1 MVTLHPD
8 SITDGY
14 LCQYERGRE
23 HGTFWVLPWPR
34 HRHGICRLGRDG
46 RSLQYPLRR
55 TARRSVAYGCSPR
68 RRKRKSRRGFRVAR
82 RRLERREQ
90 RLAMLRDIFAK
101 AVAAVDPAF
110 FQRMEESRFWAEDK
124 RPDGEGRPLGRYTLF
139 ADRDY
144 CDRDYHREF
153 PTIYHLRRAL
163 MFEDRA
169 FDVRLVYLAVHHIL
183 KKRGHFLFGDVALE
197 DVTFGSCLEALRA
210 IPARRIRPSLC
221 ARGRPG
227 LCPGADRPLAER
239 HPQAGGAVPRQRR
252 RRQGQAGRRRH
263 RPSRGQKGQR
273 RRAVRRGA

>member
-1 MVTLHPD
+1 MAYFAGFDIGTESVGWAVTD
-8 SITDGY
+8 E
-14 LCQYERGRE
+14 QYR
-23 HGTFWVLPWPR
+23 VLRKNGKALWGVRQFPE
-34 HRHGICRLGRDG
+34 
-46 RSLQYPLRR
+46 
-55 TARRSVAYGCSPR
+55 ARKAEE
-68 RRKRKSRRGFRVAR
+68 RRGFRVAR

-90 RLAMLRDIFAK
+90 RLALLRDIFAK
-101 AVAAVDPAF
+101 EIAAVDPAF

-197 DVTFGSCLEALRA
+197 DVTFESCMAALGDYLRDEYDLDMALADARA
-210 IPARRIRPSLC
+210 FARALTDRSLNVTRKRAALIAAAGDVAKDRQIAAVHDHLAGTKASAA
-221 ARGRPG
+221 ARGG
-227 LCPGADRPLAER
+227 GEHEVDR
-239 HPQAGGAVPRQRR
+239 
-252 RRQGQAGRRRH
+252 
-263 RPSRGQKGQR
+263 
-273 RRAVRRGA
+273 